1 MIPFLFR
8 LAACTTLVLSGTA
21 SRLPAQ
27 THDTLGLRPA
37 FRLID
42 RYASQMM
49 QEAGTPGLALA
60 LVDRAGVITVR
71 TYGYADLERH
81 IPVTLATRFEIGSI
95 SKSFTTIALLQL
107 ADSGRFDPQL
117 PVARYLPWFTP
128 PTRWRPVTGHDLLTH
143 TAGLPADR
151 DDIPSSKAQAYLA
164 RERTL
169 GSAPG
174 TRWAYSNIG
183 YQVLGVLLEAL
194 TKKPY
199 AEVIQERILTPLG
212 MRSAEAQFTNATR
225 PRLAVGYERL
235 YDDRP
240 ARQGDPLVPGTWTEY
255 GSGDGS
261 IVSNAGDMGIY
272 LTMLLNDGRGPGG
285 TVLSEARVRQMLR
298 PYALTDREGAHYGYG
313 MLLDTIDDR
322 PVFSHSGGMIGYTS
336 DLIGQQGGVGIGA
349 VAFVNGPGSPG
360 AVTRFALR
368 VLGAAMRGDSLPPI
382 PQPRRPWRVERAEHY
397 AGTYTSPNGATLT
410 FEAAGDSLFLAE
422 GDTRTLL
429 LGYAEHAV
437 LGPRERF
444 PLFPLRFSG
453 DSSGMTEVWYGGEW
467 YAGERYRGPRSFTV
481 PAAWQAYPGHYRIM
495 QPWEPNFRVVLRKGA
510 LWYITPDGAEEPLT
524 PIGPAEFRVGEPGSA
539 ERLSFAN
546 VVEGKALTATLSG
559 MQYFRSFVE

>member
-1 MIPFLFR
+1 MIPFLSR
-8 LAACTTLVLSGTA
+8 LAGCTAVLLPGIA

-42 RYASQMM
+42 RYATQMM
-49 QEAGTPGLALA
+49 QESGTPGLALA

-71 TYGYADLERH
+71 AYGFADLERR
-81 IPVTLATRFEIGSI
+81 IPVIPATRFEIGSI
-95 SKSFTTIALLQL
+95 SKSFTAIALLQL

-117 PVARYLPWFTP
+117 PVTRYLPWFTP
-128 PTRWRPVTGHDLLTH
+128 ATRWRPVTSHDLLTH

-151 DDIPSSKAQAYLA
+151 DDIPSSRAQAYLA

-183 YQVLGVLLEAL
+183 FQVLGVLLETL

-199 AEVIQERILTPLG
+199 AETIRDRLLAPLG
-212 MRSAEAQFTNATR
+212 MKATDAQFTHATR
-225 PRLAVGYERL
+225 PGIAIGYESL

-240 ARQGDPLVPGTWTEY
+240 ARPDYPLVPGTWIEY

-261 IVSNAGDMGIY
+261 IVSSAGDMGIY
-272 LTMLLNDGRGPGG
+272 LTMLLNNGRGPAG
-285 TVLSEARVRQMLR
+285 TLLPKARVQAMMR
-298 PYALTDREGAHYGYG
+298 PYAATSRGGDHYGYG
-313 MLLDTIDDR
+313 MFLGTLDGR
-322 PVFSHSGGMIGYTS
+322 PVFYHSGGMIGYTS
-336 DLIGQQGGVGIGA
+336 QLIGEPGLGIGA

-360 AVTRFALR
+360 AVARFALR
-368 VLGAAMRGDSLPPI
+368 ALGAAMRGDSLPPL
-382 PQPRRPWRVERAEHY
+382 PEPERPWRVEQAGRY
-397 AGTYTSPNGATLT
+397 AGSYTAADGRTLT
-410 FEAAGDSLFLAE
+410 FEAVGDSLFLTE
-422 GDTRTLL
+422 GGTRAPLL
-429 LGYAEHAV
+429 AYDDKAL

-453 DSSGMTEVWYGGEW
+453 DSTGMTEVWYGSEW
-467 YAGERYRGPRSFTV
+467 YAGTRYRGPRTFTA

-510 LWYITPDGAEEPLT
+510 LWYVTPDGAEEPLT
-524 PIGPAEFRVGEPGSA
+524 PIGPAEFRIGEPGSA
-539 ERLSFAN
+539 ERLSFGN
-546 VVEGKALTATLSG
+546 VVDGKALTATLSG
-559 MQYFRSFVE
+559 MEYFRFFVE

>member
-1 MIPFLFR
+1 MTRSFIR
-8 LAACTTLVLSGTA
+8 LSACSVLILSGTA
-21 SRLPAQ
+21 VRLPAQ

-42 RYASQMM
+42 RYASQVM
-49 QEAGTPGLALA
+49 QENGTPGMAVALA
-60 LVDRAGVITVR
+60 DRAGVITVR
-71 TYGYADLERH
+71 TYGYADLERR
-81 IPVTLATRFEIGSI
+81 IPVSPDTRFEIGSI
-95 SKSFTTIALLQL
+95 SKSFTAIALLQL

-117 PVARYLPWFTP
+117 PITHYLPWFTP
-128 PTRWRPVTGHDLLTH
+128 ATRWRPVTGHDLLTH

-199 AEVIQERILTPLG
+199 AAVVQERILTPLG
-212 MRSAEAQFTNATR
+212 MKSAEAQFTHATR

-240 ARQGDPLVPGTWTEY
+240 ARQGDPLVPGTWIEY

-261 IVSNAGDMGIY
+261 IVSNAGDMGVY
-272 LTMLLNDGRGPGG
+272 LTMLLNNGQGPGG
-285 TVLSEARVRQMLR
+285 PVLSEARIRQMLR
-298 PYALTDREGAHYGYG
+298 PYALTDRGGAHYGYG
-313 MLLDTIDDR
+313 ILLDTLDGR
-322 PVFSHSGGMIGYTS
+322 PVFRHSGGMIGYTS
-336 DLIGQQGGVGIGA
+336 ELIGQQSGLGIGA
-349 VAFVNGPGSPG
+349 VAFVNGPGRPD
-360 AVTRFALR
+360 AVARFALR
-368 VLGAAMRGDSLPPI
+368 TLGAAMRGDSLPPL
-382 PQPRRPWRVERAEHY
+382 PEPRQPWRVKQAERY
-397 AGTYTSPNGATLT
+397 AGTYTSPNGASLT
-410 FEAAGDSLFLAE
+410 FEAAGDSLFLIE
-422 GDTRTLL
+422 GGARSLL
-429 LGYAEHAV
+429 LAYGEHAV

-453 DSSGMTEVWYGGEW
+453 DSSGMTEVWYGGDW
-467 YAGERYRGPRSFTV
+467 YAGQRYRGPRNFTV
-481 PAAWQAYPGHYRIM
+481 PAAWLPYPGHYRIM

-510 LWYITPDGAEEPLT
+510 LWYVTPDGAEEPLT
-524 PIGPAEFRVGEPGSA
+524 PLGPGEFRIGEPGSA
-539 ERLSFAN
+539 ERLRFGE
-546 VVEGKALTATLSG
+546 VVDGKALTATLSG
-559 MQYFRSFVE
+559 MEYFRFFVE